1 MNRDKNKELA
11 MINDLTVKLI
21 QDYRLDSSH
30 AHTI

>member
-1 MNRDKNKELA
+1 